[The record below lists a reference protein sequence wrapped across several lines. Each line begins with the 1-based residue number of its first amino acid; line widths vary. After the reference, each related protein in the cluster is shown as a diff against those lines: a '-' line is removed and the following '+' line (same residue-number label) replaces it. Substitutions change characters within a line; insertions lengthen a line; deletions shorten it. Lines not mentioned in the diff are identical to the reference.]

1 MVKKKKK
8 ILLVIGGGISAYK
21 SLDLIRL
28 LKKNRFEVR
37 TILTKSGSQFVTPMS
52 LVSLSGNKVY
62 ENLFDKEKEA
72 EIDHISLSRWADL
85 ILVVPATA
93 NFMSKLSYGK
103 ADDLAST
110 VMLASNKD
118 IFLVPAMNVKM
129 WENKATQDNFKTLI
143 GYGYRFIGPIKGE
156 MACGEY
162 GKGKMSKPN
171 NILKEVKNYFLN
183 KNIFKKKKYKAL
195 VTAGPT
201 REYFDPVRFISNESS
216 GKQGYEIAVA
226 LSRQGIKTTLIMGP
240 SNLQAIKGVKTVKI
254 KSSAEMFK
262 EVKKALPVDIAV
274 CAPAVS
280 DYKPILK
287 NENKIKKTNSALT
300 LEMKKTD
307 DILEYLGKNNISR
320 PKLVVGFSAE
330 TEDLIYNSKIK
341 IKNKNSDLIIA
352 NDVSNKKIGF
362 DSDFNEVT
370 LIEPDGKTNFIKRS
384 KKSFIASAIVE
395 KIVNKLLFYD
405 KNLN

>member
-1 MVKKKKK
+1 
-8 ILLVIGGGISAYK
+8 
-21 SLDLIRL
+21 
-28 LKKNRFEVR
+28 
-37 TILTKSGSQFVTPMS
+37 
-52 LVSLSGNKVY
+52 
-62 ENLFDKEKEA
+62 
-72 EIDHISLSRWADL
+72 
-85 ILVVPATA
+85 
-93 NFMSKLSYGK
+93 
-103 ADDLAST
+103 
-110 VMLASNKD
+110 
-118 IFLVPAMNVKM
+118 
-129 WENKATQDNFKTLI
+129 
-143 GYGYRFIGPIKGE
+143 
-156 MACGEY
+156 
-162 GKGKMSKPN
+162 
-171 NILKEVKNYFLN
+171 
-183 KNIFKKKKYKAL
+183 
-195 VTAGPT
+195 
-201 REYFDPVRFISNESS
+201 
-216 GKQGYEIAVA
+216 
-226 LSRQGIKTTLIMGP
+226 MGP

-274 CAPAVS
+274 CAAAVS